1 MLADRRVT
9 NSGKGFD
16 GSITLLCNPGQPWSP
31 NKKDDAVR
39 DIERGLNSYYVAV
52 RGHRV
57 DVHVVT
63 VNGSKHLRTDPDGR
77 GKNNLDELP
86 DC

>member
-1 MLADRRVT
+1 MADRRVT
-9 NSGKGFD
+9 HSGKDAG
-16 GSITLLCNPGQPWSP
+16 GVITKLCNPGQPWSP
-31 NKKDDAVR
+31 RQKDDAVR
-39 DIERGLNSYYVAV
+39 DIESRLHSYYVDV

-63 VNGSKHLRTDPDGR
+63 VNGSKHLRTDPDGK
-77 GKNNLDELP
+77 GKNNLEELP